1 MRFLLISDTAGK
13 QLPLCIT
20 SSLHLQEFID
30 LLELKG
36 LVLSEGV
43 KIISK
48 RSCPKI
54 VFQTSFIIRI
64 HGDT

>member
-1 MRFLLISDTAGK
+1 MRFLLISDIAEK
-13 QLPLCIT
+13 QLLLCIT
-20 SSLHLQEFID
+20 SNLHLQEFID

-48 RSCPKI
+48 QSCLKI
-54 VFQTSFIIRI
+54 VF
-64 HGDT
+64 